1 VGLSHCKAPR
11 KEILA
16 KAVFLGGLVHC
27 VRSVEREV
35 LIFNPLFRVLR
46 CALQTSR
53 FPLAQDVCAHFSNN
67 TPTQKTARLIS
78 SRRACVRPLV
88 RSSRRRS
95 AFPPLPIHARRPT
108 NASIVAS
115 SPGPTARQPLCSAVR
130 MGTGSLTR
138 RPCPVSCS
146 DACRSASCK
155 GRTHTLA
162 LLVGAWNSLQLQRIF
177 ACIDFWNFTFVL
189 LLVCVLFFF
198 QNSWSW
204 SVYVRFNVGLIG
216 WPVCAGNLNLCPD
229 FVSWLQCE
237 NGVNVFEIFASFVA
251 FLSTWSRT

>member
-1 VGLSHCKAPR
+1 MLCKPRGFHWRKTSARIFQTILPR
-11 KEILA
+11 KRPRDLSRLA
-16 KAVFLGGLVHC
+16 VRVSGRLSVH
-27 VRSVEREV
+27 
-35 LIFNPLFRVLR
+35 RVD
-46 CALQTSR
+46 
-53 FPLAQDVCAHFSNN
+53 AQH
-67 TPTQKTARLIS
+67 
-78 SRRACVRPLV
+78 
-88 RSSRRRS
+88 
-95 AFPPLPIHARRPT
+95 FPPLPIHARRPT

>member
-95 AFPPLPIHARRPT
+95 AFPPLAHPRQATYECQHRRT
-108 NASIVAS
+108 FAGTYS
-115 SPGPTARQPLCSAVR
+115 STAVVQCSEDGHWLPDPKT
-130 MGTGSLTR
+130 M
-138 RPCPVSCS
+138 SCQLFGCMS
-146 DACRSASCK
+146 
-155 GRTHTLA
+155 
-162 LLVGAWNSLQLQRIF
+162 VGELQRQNPYAGIVGRCLKF
-177 ACIDFWNFTFVL
+177 LTVATNFRLYRFL
-189 LLVCVLFFF
+189 EFYFCAFIGLCVVFFSK
-198 QNSWSW
+198 Q
-204 SVYVRFNVGLIG
+204 LI
-216 WPVCAGNLNLCPD
+216 VICL
-229 FVSWLQCE
+229 
-237 NGVNVFEIFASFVA
+237 
-251 FLSTWSRT
+251 R